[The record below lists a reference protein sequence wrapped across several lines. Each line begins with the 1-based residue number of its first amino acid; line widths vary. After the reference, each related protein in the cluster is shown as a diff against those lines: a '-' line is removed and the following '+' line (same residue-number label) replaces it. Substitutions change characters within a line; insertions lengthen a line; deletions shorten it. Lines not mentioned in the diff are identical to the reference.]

1 MIYTLKTTQLLK
13 SNIDTVWDFMSS
25 PENLALI
32 TPQYMGFT
40 ILSDKEDIKKMYPGQ
55 IIHYYVTPVMGIK
68 MNWVTEIT
76 HVSHH
81 QFFVDEQRF
90 GPYAFWHHKH
100 FIKEVPGGI
109 EMTDILHYK
118 VPFGFIGNIVNTLF
132 IRHKIKEIFDYRFNK
147 LEQLFNHGK

>member
-1 MIYTLKTTQLLK
+1 MLHTLKTTQVLK
-13 SNIDTVWDFMSS
+13 TDIDTVWDFMSS

-55 IIHYYVTPVMGIK
+55 IIHYYVTPIMDIK

-76 HVSHH
+76 HVVHH
-81 QFFVDEQRF
+81 KYFVDEQRF

-118 VPFGFIGNIVNTLF
+118 VPFGFIGNIVNRLF
-132 IRHKIKEIFDYRFNK
+132 ISHKIKEIFDYRFNK
-147 LEQLFNHGK
+147 LEELFNHGK

>member
-1 MIYTLKTTQLLK
+1 MAHTLRTIQLLK

-32 TPQYMGFT
+32 TPKYMGFK

-55 IIHYYVTPVMGIK
+55 IIEYYVTPLMGIK

-76 HVSHH
+76 HVEHLH
-81 QFFVDEQRF
+81 YFVDEQRF

-100 FIKEVPGGI
+100 FLKVVPEGI
-109 EMTDILHYK
+109 EMIDILHYK
-118 VPFGFIGNIVNTLF
+118 VPYGFIGKILNTLF

-147 LEQLFNHGK
+147 LEEIFNHGK